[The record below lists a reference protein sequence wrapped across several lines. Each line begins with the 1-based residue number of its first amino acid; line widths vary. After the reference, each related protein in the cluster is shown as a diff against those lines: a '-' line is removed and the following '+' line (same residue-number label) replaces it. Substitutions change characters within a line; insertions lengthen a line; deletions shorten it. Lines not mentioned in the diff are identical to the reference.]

1 MNIGGGEAADQM
13 VRMMLTGTEVTVRL
27 GASALKNL
35 LAITLA
41 LAKHHKTLSGK
52 VNMGK
57 MLRETRDIRM
67 FPMSPEQY
75 QAFKQRAVKQKILF
89 SVIRDSDGRGK
100 VVDVAMPVTELE
112 RANLIFERIRYLP
125 QDRQSTPAKEQ
136 SPMRDSQIREER
148 TLKKESRSE
157 FDLAGI
163 SGSSIRSLRGI
174 SLRVNGFCINQCFKL
189 LFFLFHLLNSIL
201 NFLFIL
207 GSFQTFCIS
216 LFRQFIFF
224 LLNLFYSADFF

>member
-136 SPMRDSQIREER
+136 APMRDSVIREEK
-148 TLKKESRSE
+148 TPKKESRSE
-157 FDLAGI
+157 RSSDDTASSSPTSRKNSKNDRPSIGEQLQSFREKL
-163 SGSSIRSLRGI
+163 SGVEPRIPTREKMHSEIT
-174 SLRVNGFCINQCFKL
+174 K
-189 LFFLFHLLNSIL
+189 
-201 NFLFIL
+201 
-207 GSFQTFCIS
+207 
-216 LFRQFIFF
+216 
-224 LLNLFYSADFF
+224 

>member
-136 SPMRDSQIREER
+136 SPMRDSVIREEK
-148 TLKKESRSE
+148 TPKKDSRSE

-163 SGSSIRSLRGI
+163 SDSSSISKREISTETTHERPSVLAQLKGYREQLDRQHKAAPARSKQKGRPKQ
-174 SLRVNGFCINQCFKL
+174 R
-189 LFFLFHLLNSIL
+189 
-201 NFLFIL
+201 
-207 GSFQTFCIS
+207 
-216 LFRQFIFF
+216 
-224 LLNLFYSADFF
+224 

>member
-75 QAFKQRAVKQKILF
+75 QAVKQKILF
-89 SVIRDSDGRGK
+89 SVIRNSDGRGK

-125 QDRQSTPAKEQ
+125 QDRQCTPAKEQ
-136 SPMRDSQIREER
+136 APMRDSQIQEER
-148 TLKKESRSE
+148 TPKKESRSE

-163 SGSSIRSLRGI
+163 SGSSSISKSEISTETTHERPSVLAQLKGYREQLDRQHKAAPARSKQKGHPKQR
-174 SLRVNGFCINQCFKL
+174 
-189 LFFLFHLLNSIL
+189 
-201 NFLFIL
+201 
-207 GSFQTFCIS
+207 
-216 LFRQFIFF
+216 
-224 LLNLFYSADFF
+224 

>member
-75 QAFKQRAVKQKILF
+75 QALKQRAVKQTIL
-89 SVIRDSDGRGK
+89 I
-100 VVDVAMPVTELE
+100 
-112 RANLIFERIRYLP
+112 
-125 QDRQSTPAKEQ
+125 
-136 SPMRDSQIREER
+136 SPMRDSVIREER
-148 TLKKESRSE
+148 TPKKESRSE

-163 SGSSIRSLRGI
+163 SGSSSISKSETSTETTHERPSVLAQLKGYREQLDRQHKAAPARSKQKGRPKQ
-174 SLRVNGFCINQCFKL
+174 R
-189 LFFLFHLLNSIL
+189 
-201 NFLFIL
+201 
-207 GSFQTFCIS
+207 
-216 LFRQFIFF
+216 
-224 LLNLFYSADFF
+224 

>member
-52 VNMGK
+52 VNMRK

-67 FPMSPEQY
+67 FPMLPEQY

-125 QDRQSTPAKEQ
+125 RDRQSTPVKEQ
-136 SPMRDSQIREER
+136 APTRDSVPREEK
-148 TLKKESRSE
+148 TPKKEPRSE
-157 FDLAGI
+157 SDLADI
-163 SGSSIRSLRGI
+163 SGSSSISKSEISTEMTRERPSVLERLKGYRTQLDRQRREAPARG
-174 SLRVNGFCINQCFKL
+174 K
-189 LFFLFHLLNSIL
+189 
-201 NFLFIL
+201 
-207 GSFQTFCIS
+207 QTK
-216 LFRQFIFF
+216 RTTQR
-224 LLNLFYSADFF
+224 

>member
-112 RANLIFERIRYLP
+112 RANLIFARIRYLP

-136 SPMRDSQIREER
+136 APMRDSQIREER
-148 TLKKESRSE
+148 TLKKESQIGR
-157 FDLAGI
+157 AH
-163 SGSSIRSLRGI
+163 
-174 SLRVNGFCINQCFKL
+174 V
-189 LFFLFHLLNSIL
+189 
-201 NFLFIL
+201 
-207 GSFQTFCIS
+207 
-216 LFRQFIFF
+216 
-224 LLNLFYSADFF
+224 

>member
-41 LAKHHKTLSGK
+41 LARQHKTFSGK

-75 QAFKQRAVKQKILF
+75 QAFKQRATKQKILF

-125 QDRQSTPAKEQ
+125 QDRQGPSAKER
-136 SPMRDSQIREER
+136 PPVRDSQVREEK
-148 TLKKESRSE
+148 TPKKESRSE

-163 SGSSIRSLRGI
+163 NGSSSI
-174 SLRVNGFCINQCFKL
+174 SKSEITTETTHERPSVLAQLKGYREQL
-189 LFFLFHLLNSIL
+189 D
-201 NFLFIL
+201 
-207 GSFQTFCIS
+207 
-216 LFRQFIFF
+216 RQHR
-224 LLNLFYSADFF
+224 ATPARDRQKGRPKQR

>member
-27 GASALKNL
+27 GASALKNV
-35 LAITLA
+35 LALTLA
-41 LAKHHKTLSGK
+41 LAKHHKTMSGK

-67 FPMSPEQY
+67 FPMSLDQY
-75 QAFKQRAVKQKILF
+75 RAFKQRAIKQKLLF
-89 SVIRDSDGRGK
+89 SVIRDSNGQGK

-125 QDRQSTPAKEQ
+125 QDRRSTPAKEQ
-136 SPMRDSQIREER
+136 ALVRDSVPREEK
-148 TLKKESRSE
+148 TPKKESRSE

-163 SGSSIRSLRGI
+163 SSSSSISKSETSTETTRERPSVLEQLKGYRAQ
-174 SLRVNGFCINQCFKL
+174 LD
-189 LFFLFHLLNSIL
+189 
-201 NFLFIL
+201 
-207 GSFQTFCIS
+207 
-216 LFRQFIFF
+216 RQRREAPAK
-224 LLNLFYSADFF
+224 NRQKTPPKQR

>member
-67 FPMSPEQY
+67 FPMSPEQ
-75 QAFKQRAVKQKILF
+75 
-89 SVIRDSDGRGK
+89 
-100 VVDVAMPVTELE
+100 DV
-112 RANLIFERIRYLP
+112 YK
-125 QDRQSTPAKEQ
+125 RQP
-136 SPMRDSQIREER
+136 
-148 TLKKESRSE
+148 LCRS
-157 FDLAGI
+157 GQPP
-163 SGSSIRSLRGI
+163 GLR
-174 SLRVNGFCINQCFKL
+174 L
-189 LFFLFHLLNSIL
+189 
-201 NFLFIL
+201 
-207 GSFQTFCIS
+207 
-216 LFRQFIFF
+216 
-224 LLNLFYSADFF
+224 

>member
-52 VNMGK
+52 VNMAK

-136 SPMRDSQIREER
+136 APMRDSQIRESISKSEISTETTHER
-148 TLKKESRSE
+148 PSVLAQLKGYREQLNRQHKAAPARKK
-157 FDLAGI
+157 
-163 SGSSIRSLRGI
+163 
-174 SLRVNGFCINQCFKL
+174 QKL
-189 LFFLFHLLNSIL
+189 H
-201 NFLFIL
+201 
-207 GSFQTFCIS
+207 TKH
-216 LFRQFIFF
+216 R
-224 LLNLFYSADFF
+224 

>member
-136 SPMRDSQIREER
+136 APMRDSQIREER

-163 SGSSIRSLRGI
+163 SGSSSISKSEISTETTHERHSVLAQLKGYREQLDRQHKAAPAKGRQTKRSRT
-174 SLRVNGFCINQCFKL
+174 K
-189 LFFLFHLLNSIL
+189 
-201 NFLFIL
+201 
-207 GSFQTFCIS
+207 
-216 LFRQFIFF
+216 
-224 LLNLFYSADFF
+224 

>member
-136 SPMRDSQIREER
+136 SPMRDSVIREEK
-148 TLKKESRSE
+148 TPKKSLGRSSTWPVS
-157 FDLAGI
+157 AAAPVSPRAKSVRRRPI
-163 SGSSIRSLRGI
+163 SAP
-174 SLRVNGFCINQCFKL
+174 
-189 LFFLFHLLNSIL
+189 LFWHS
-201 NFLFIL
+201 
-207 GSFQTFCIS
+207 
-216 LFRQFIFF
+216 
-224 LLNLFYSADFF
+224 

>member
-136 SPMRDSQIREER
+136 SPMRDSVIREEK
-148 TLKKESRSE
+148 TPKKESRSE
-157 FDLAGI
+157 RSSDDT
-163 SGSSIRSLRGI
+163 GSSSPTSR
-174 SLRVNGFCINQCFKL
+174 K
-189 LFFLFHLLNSIL
+189 NSKNERPSIGEQL
-201 NFLFIL
+201 
-207 GSFQTFCIS
+207 QTFREKLSGVEPRVPTREKMHSEITK
-216 LFRQFIFF
+216 
-224 LLNLFYSADFF
+224 

>member
-89 SVIRDSDGRGK
+89 SIIRDSDGRGK

-136 SPMRDSQIREER
+136 APVRDSVIREER
-148 TLKKESRSE
+148 TPKKESRS
-157 FDLAGI
+157 GR
-163 SGSSIRSLRGI
+163 GSRDTRTSSSTPQGQGTMTERPSVEGRLRAYRAQLERSSVPAKEKTKSRPKT
-174 SLRVNGFCINQCFKL
+174 R
-189 LFFLFHLLNSIL
+189 
-201 NFLFIL
+201 
-207 GSFQTFCIS
+207 
-216 LFRQFIFF
+216 
-224 LLNLFYSADFF
+224 

>member
-57 MLRETRDIRM
+57 MLRETRDIRV

-125 QDRQSTPAKEQ
+125 RDRQSTPVKEQ
-136 SPMRDSQIREER
+136 APTRDSVPREEK
-148 TLKKESRSE
+148 TPKKEPRSE
-157 FDLAGI
+157 SDLADI
-163 SGSSIRSLRGI
+163 SGSSSISKSEISTEMTRERPSVLERLKGYRTQLDRQRREAPARGKQKK
-174 SLRVNGFCINQCFKL
+174 RTKQ
-189 LFFLFHLLNSIL
+189 
-201 NFLFIL
+201 
-207 GSFQTFCIS
+207 
-216 LFRQFIFF
+216 R
-224 LLNLFYSADFF
+224 

>member
-27 GASALKNL
+27 GASAMKNL

-41 LAKHHKTLSGK
+41 LAKRHKTLSGK

-57 MLRETRDIRM
+57 MLRETRDIRL
-67 FPMSPEQY
+67 FPMSLEQY
-75 QAFKQRAVKQKILF
+75 RAFKQKAVKQKILF

-112 RANLIFERIRYLP
+112 RANFIFERIRYLP
-125 QDRQSTPAKEQ
+125 QDRQGPSAKEH
-136 SPMRDSQIREER
+136 SPVRDSQTREGR
-148 TLKKESRSE
+148 TPKKESRSE

-163 SGSSIRSLRGI
+163 SGSSSI
-174 SLRVNGFCINQCFKL
+174 SKSETSTETTHERPSVLKQLKGYREQL
-189 LFFLFHLLNSIL
+189 D
-201 NFLFIL
+201 
-207 GSFQTFCIS
+207 
-216 LFRQFIFF
+216 RQHKAAPAK
-224 LLNLFYSADFF
+224 NRQKTPPKQR

>member
-100 VVDVAMPVTELE
+100 VVDVPCQSQSWSAPISFL
-112 RANLIFERIRYLP
+112 RASDTFRRIARVHQP
-125 QDRQSTPAKEQ
+125 
-136 SPMRDSQIREER
+136 
-148 TLKKESRSE
+148 RSKPPC
-157 FDLAGI
+157 GI
-163 SGSSIRSLRGI
+163 P
-174 SLRVNGFCINQCFKL
+174 
-189 LFFLFHLLNSIL
+189 
-201 NFLFIL
+201 
-207 GSFQTFCIS
+207 
-216 LFRQFIFF
+216 
-224 LLNLFYSADFF
+224 

>member
-57 MLRETRDIRM
+57 MLRETRDIRV

-136 SPMRDSQIREER
+136 APTRDSQIREEK
-148 TLKKESRSE
+148 TPKKESRSE
-157 FDLAGI
+157 RSSDDIVSSSPTSRKNSKNDRPSIGEQLQSFREKL
-163 SGSSIRSLRGI
+163 SGVEPHVPAKEKALE
-174 SLRVNGFCINQCFKL
+174 K
-189 LFFLFHLLNSIL
+189 
-201 NFLFIL
+201 
-207 GSFQTFCIS
+207 
-216 LFRQFIFF
+216 
-224 LLNLFYSADFF
+224 